1 MNKLSKWLEQHITL
15 QNRQGGKDEKENAI
29 SHLIGIVASLIYLII
44 IIVKKNSFATKST
57 FIGLLIYSFT
67 LLLLY
72 SSSTFYHALKVGNAK
87 RLFRL
92 FDHSNIYL
100 LIAGTYTPLLLY
112 VGSRTTFYLCLM
124 VWAIAFLGIVLK
136 VLFWGR
142 YKVLHVVFYLL
153 MGWMILFFWDKV
165 IPFINKEL
173 TYFVLAAGLSYTI
186 GVIFY
191 AMKKVKHTH
200 LIWHIFTLIASSL
213 FSIGFLLHLI

>member
-1 MNKLSKWLEQHITL
+1 MNKLSIWLEQHITL

-100 LIAGTYTPLLLY
+100 AIAGPT
-112 VGSRTTFYLCLM
+112 R
-124 VWAIAFLGIVLK
+124 
-136 VLFWGR
+136 
-142 YKVLHVVFYLL
+142 
-153 MGWMILFFWDKV
+153 LFFYTWAMHN
-165 IPFINKEL
+165 FL
-173 TYFVLAAGLSYTI
+173 FMSYGLGNCTFRHNS
-186 GVIFY
+186 
-191 AMKKVKHTH
+191 
-200 LIWHIFTLIASSL
+200 
-213 FSIGFLLHLI
+213 